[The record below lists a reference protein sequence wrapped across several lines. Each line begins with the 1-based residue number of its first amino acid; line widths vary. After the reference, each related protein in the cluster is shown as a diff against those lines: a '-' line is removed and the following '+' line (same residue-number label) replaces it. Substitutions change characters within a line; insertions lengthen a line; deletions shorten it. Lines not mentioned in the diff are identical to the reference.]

1 MIHKQF
7 IIKQNITKLFTMKN
21 IKLSHIINTLI
32 IVTYIAI
39 MGACSK
45 DDAVAGAENQKPETI
60 YVAGYKYNS
69 TLGIRVATVWKNGVA
84 TTLSNSTNGS
94 EVRGMVVV
102 GQDVY
107 CIGYQYDQANVLRGM
122 YWKNGQEISLSSVV
136 GGNYEV
142 TGICAIGNDVYVSVN
157 DTGFINIGIGGFQYA
172 RARLW
177 KNGQPISS
185 LNTPNNDP
193 NEPFLYAQTSCVF
206 ASGNKV
212 TIGGKVLQ
220 GTVYKGTYWQT
231 DITGANKTEV
241 NLTQDNYING
251 ITNIGNDVYSLGNMG
266 NKPKYWKNSTA
277 LALSDDNIRTDI
289 GNIIA
294 IGTDTY
300 AVGSEIGTAGA
311 EYKPKYWKNTTGVY
325 LNQGTDTEA
334 TCITNNGTDIYI
346 AGNYKLNG
354 LGLPSIKLW
363 KNNNPIPF
371 ENGKDC
377 RVNAIVVT
385 N

>member
-1 MIHKQF
+1 
-7 IIKQNITKLFTMKN
+7 MKK
-21 IKLSHIINTLI
+21 IKLSHKIYTLI

-45 DDAVAGAENQKPETI
+45 DDTVASTENQTPETI
-60 YVAGYKYNS
+60 YIAGYKYNS
-69 TLGIRVATVWKNGVA
+69 TLGIRVATVWKNGVP

-94 EVRGMVVV
+94 EVRGMVVI

-122 YWKNGQEISLSSVV
+122 YWKNGQEIPLPNTGV
-136 GGNYEV
+136 GGIYKT
-142 TGICAIGNDVYVSVN
+142 TGICALGNDVYVSGN
-157 DTGFINIGIGGFQYA
+157 DTGFINIGIGGFQYD
-172 RARLW
+172 RAVLW
-177 KNGQPISS
+177 KNAQPAIF

-193 NEPFLYAQTSCVF
+193 NEPFLSAQTTCIF
-206 ASGNKV
+206 ASGNKI

-231 DITGANKTEV
+231 DLAGANKTEV
-241 NLTQDNYING
+241 NLTQDNYIYG

-277 LALSDDNIRTDI
+277 LALSDDNIRTDT

-300 AVGSEIGTAGA
+300 AVGSEVTTAG
-311 EYKPKYWKNTTGVY
+311 YKPKYWKNTTGVY

-346 AGNYKLNG
+346 AGNYQLNG

-363 KNNNPIPF
+363 KNNSPIPF
-371 ENGKDC
+371 PNGKDC
-377 RVNAIVVT
+377 RVNAIFVT